1 MRSVADRSIV
11 HFPPQ
16 LNAPNHGSS
25 NPFMGEWPCV
35 WRWWTSLLN
44 TCICTVVC
52 RRVCPCFFSN
62 SLYRFIHSMETHE
75 ENTAVDSIAKQY
87 VCDRCGRTNFVDGHA
102 LGDHKKHC
110 NNKKQCTK
118 CKQTKTF
125 TEFYKDGSKRDGLDS
140 HCKVCRHAEAKQNR
154 YEPDYREHE
163 RKEMKQCTKC
173 KQTKAPT
180 EFGKDGS
187 KRDGLTCRC
196 KVCRHA
202 EAKQKDYEP
211 NYSKKKQCITCKQ
224 TKAPTEFGKHRLRR
238 DGLNS
243 YCKVCFN
250 AARRKQTKD
259 EPDYREHERKEMKQ
273 CTKCKQ
279 TKAPTEFGKDGS
291 KRDGLTCRCK
301 VCRHAEAKQKD
312 YEPDYSKKKQ
322 CITCKQT
329 KAPTEFG
336 KHRLRRDGLNSYCK
350 VCFNAA
356 RRKQTKDEPDY
367 REHERKEMK

>member
-1 MRSVADRSIV
+1 MCNLDVHVIMWHVRSVADRSIV

-87 VCDRCGRTNFVDGHA
+87 VCDRCGRTNFVDVHA

-140 HCKVCRHAEAKQNR
+140 HCKVCRHAEAKQND
-154 YEPDYREHE
+154 YAPDYS
-163 RKEMKQCTKC
+163 KMKQCTKC

-180 EFGKDGS
+180 EFYKHRS
-187 KRDGLTCRC
+187 RRDGLYVHC
-196 KVCRHA
+196 KVCVYAIRS
-202 EAKQKDYEP
+202 KQKKYEP
-211 NYSKKKQCITCKQ
+211 DYSKKKQC
-224 TKAPTEFGKHRLRR
+224 
-238 DGLNS
+238 N
-243 YCKVCFN
+243 
-250 AARRKQTKD
+250 
-259 EPDYREHERKEMKQ
+259 
-273 CTKCKQ
+273 KCKQ
-279 TKAPTEFGKDGS
+279 TKAPTEFPK
-291 KRDGLTCRCK
+291 KNVNRDGLDARCK
-301 VCRHAEAKQKD
+301 VCRNSADRDLRKTTSRTTVKRNRNTSRITVKWNSVPNANKPKHPRSFTSTVQGGMDFTSTAK
-312 YEPDYSKKKQ
+312 
-322 CITCKQT
+322 C
-329 KAPTEFG
+329 
-336 KHRLRRDGLNSYCK
+336 
-350 VCFNAA
+350 VCM
-356 RRKQTKDEPDY
+356 Q
-367 REHERKEMK
+367 